1 MHMEGTQQLQ
11 DKARELQERIGPGFD
26 QAKENLTEL
35 NERVVGFIKE
45 NPGTCLLGAVA
56 VGFLVGRLVSR

>member
-1 MHMEGTQQLQ
+1 MEGTQQLQ